1 MLGVKGEASTM
12 PTEPDAVEPK
22 MDPASLYH
30 EETFTDRNMGMLR
43 VLTPVTADGS
53 PDITQQAL

>member
-1 MLGVKGEASTM
+1 M
-12 PTEPDAVEPK
+12 PTEPDAVELK

-30 EETFTDRNMGMLR
+30 EETVKDRRTGVLR

-53 PDITQQAL
+53 PDISRQVL